1 MGRSISFAGSSIVVA
16 AALLAAFTQ
25 AASAQSADAPPKA
38 GATAEAP
45 KKSLHTVPE
54 DGMVTPD
61 PMAATTK
68 AVRDLLMARS
78 KEDLVICVAGCNPS
92 LDRVVYAQ
100 PSELP
105 PVAPAAAAKPMAA
118 TDAPAAGQKD
128 ADAVP
133 SKPQADA
140 ASADAVLPQ
149 LVPSMAVPKAADAAP
164 ADNPPDAAPGAEP
177 GPAAG
182 AAPAPQSNPEENP
195 DTAQ

>member
-1 MGRSISFAGSSIVVA
+1 MSRSFSLSGSLIAVA
-16 AALLAAFTQ
+16 AALLAAVTHS
-25 AASAQSADAPPKA
+25 ASAQSADAPPKA
-38 GATAEAP
+38 SATAEAP

-68 AVRDLLMARS
+68 AVRDLLMSRS
-78 KEDLVICVAGCNPS
+78 KEDLVICVAGCSPS

-105 PVAPAAAAKPMAA
+105 PLAPAPVAKPIAA

-128 ADAVP
+128 ADAEP

-140 ASADAVLPQ
+140 APADAVLPQ
-149 LVPSMAVPKAADAAP
+149 LVPSMAVPKASDEAP
-164 ADNPPDAAPGAEP
+164 ADNPPDAAPGAEA
-177 GPAAG
+177 GPAAD
-182 AAPAPQSNPEENP
+182 AAPAPQSNPEEIP